1 MGSTRQRVQWA
12 AGAVAAV
19 ALAAIPLG
27 CDKDDD
33 DETVLIPI
41 DPPPDTTVTQDSVPL
56 DMDGGNYE
64 DYDGGSEDPSDPQQ
78 SNKKKVGG
86 SQKKDAGG
94 KKEED
99 NQGCLQKCSAE
110 FSQCMSSRP
119 DGGLFGIPNPTRC
132 QSAFSACQKACGG

>member
-78 SNKKKVGG
+78 SNKKKDGG
-86 SQKKDAGG
+86 GQ